1 MYPYGASMTVQA
13 PALPLLS
20 SGPISYPL
28 NRPIAGVWERAA
40 VGKKNVEKDVGKT
53 VGKDVDRAVESGS
66 RGPGRLLVMAS
77 TEVFGDEWLDK
88 EENGKLCDMLVRWLL
103 DEGSIKLQRQ
113 VSHTLCNTDAVA
125 VAVSVLAC
133 YCWYRCY

>member
-1 MYPYGASMTVQA
+1 VYPYGASMTVQA

-28 NRPIAGVWERAA
+28 NRPIAGVWEKGAE
-40 VGKKNVEKDVGKT
+40 NT
-53 VGKDVDRAVESGS
+53 VGKDVAKDVESSS

-77 TEVFGDEWLDK
+77 TEVFGDDWLEK
-88 EENGKLCDMLVRWLL
+88 EENGKLCDVLVRWLL

-113 VSHTLCNTDAVA
+113 VSSTHTECSYTDALIA
-125 VAVSVLAC
+125 YDRVSVLLLLMTTVAVVL
-133 YCWYRCY
+133 WQ